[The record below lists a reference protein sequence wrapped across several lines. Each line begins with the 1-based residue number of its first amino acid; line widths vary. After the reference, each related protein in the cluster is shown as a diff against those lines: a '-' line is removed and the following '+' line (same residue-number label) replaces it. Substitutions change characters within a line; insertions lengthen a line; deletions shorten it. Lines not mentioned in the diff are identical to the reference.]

1 MPNLDQAF
9 GVHEHALRLRA
20 YRMELL
26 SSNLANADTP
36 NYKARDID
44 FNGLL
49 RSYQEG
55 SSPSE
60 APMMRTTHQRH
71 LGGAGDSGLGGEPL
85 YRQTTQDSIDG
96 NTVDTQVEKAKVMEN
111 SLHYQATISFL
122 DGRIKRL
129 KTALKGNS

>member
-1 MPNLDQAF
+1 MPSLDQAF

-44 FNGLL
+44 FQGLL

-55 SSPSE
+55 NGASGSSPIHI
-60 APMMRTTHQRH
+60 THSSH
-71 LGGAGDSGLGGEPL
+71 MGGAGEDGLGGEPL
-85 YRQTTQDSIDG
+85 YTASSQDSIDG
-96 NTVDTQVEKAKVMEN
+96 NSVDTQVEKAKVMEN
-111 SLHYQATISFL
+111 SLHYQTTLTFL
-122 DGRIKRL
+122 DGRIKNL
-129 KTALKGNS
+129 KKALSGQ